1 MILIDV
7 HEFRVKKRFQTLRLG
22 CFFGGAPR
30 NLLNFV
36 VAPSVFQCL
45 LGRWNKRQDG
55 GNAPS
60 LAADCEGGRAF
71 HLGPEAEGKALS

>member
-7 HEFRVKKRFQTLRLG
+7 HEVRVKKRFQTLGLG
-22 CFFGGAPR
+22 CFFGAAR
-30 NLLNFV
+30 NLWNFV
-36 VAPSVFQCL
+36 VAPAVPA
-45 LGRWNKRQDG
+45 GKWNKCQDG